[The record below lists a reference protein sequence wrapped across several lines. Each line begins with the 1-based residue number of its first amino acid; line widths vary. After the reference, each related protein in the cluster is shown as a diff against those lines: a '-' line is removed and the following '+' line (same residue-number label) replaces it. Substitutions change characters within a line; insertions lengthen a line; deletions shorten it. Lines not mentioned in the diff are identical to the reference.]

1 MLDITVPVILVNKAT
16 ELVIIQKLYQLGEHI
31 FVFVHLAV
39 NLFGCKITNSNR
51 RALKATRKRL
61 YFSDFKERLVHF
73 NGTVVRKDNNM
84 EQRFCQSCG
93 MPLTDNVLGTNADGS
108 KNEDYCMYCYKD
120 GKFLQDCTM
129 EEMIEHCAQFVNA
142 VNEGLQKPITKE
154 EYIGMMKTYFPQLKR
169 WRKTLDISND
179 EAMNVN
185 PALAGVKEL
194 IAQMA
199 DKLPIAYISSVDQDG
214 FPWTKAMLKPRKREG
229 IKTFY
234 FTTNTFSIRVAQYK
248 ANPKASIYFCDAK
261 GFKGMML
268 RGTMEVLTDA
278 ASKEMIWHDGDEQY
292 YPGGVTDPNYCVLKF
307 TATDGRFYSDFYPR
321 SFVIE

>member
-1 MLDITVPVILVNKAT
+1 MK
-16 ELVIIQKLYQLGEHI
+16 
-31 FVFVHLAV
+31 
-39 NLFGCKITNSNR
+39 
-51 RALKATRKRL
+51 
-61 YFSDFKERLVHF
+61 
-73 NGTVVRKDNNM
+73 
-84 EQRFCQSCG
+84 QRFCQSCG
-93 MPLTDNVLGTNADGS
+93 MPLTEEVLGTNADGS
-108 KNEDYCMYCYKD
+108 KNEEYCMYCYRD
-120 GKFLQDCTM
+120 GQFLQDCTM
-129 EEMIEHCAQFVNA
+129 DEMIEHCAQLMEQREQCDACIDNAESRQKSTKGQLMEQREQCDACIDNAESRQKSTKGQFVGA
-142 VNEGLQKPITKE
+142 VNEGLEKPITKE

-169 WRKTLDISND
+169 WRQTLDVSND
-179 EAMNVN
+179 EVMNVN

-199 DKLPIAYISSVDQDG
+199 DKLPIAYISSVDQEG

-234 FTTNTFSIRVAQYK
+234 FTTNTFSIRVAQYN

-278 ASKEMIWHDGDEQY
+278 KSKEMIWRDGDTQY

-321 SFVIE
+321 SFIIEE